1 MGYPLM
7 LYRDGT
13 ALDDHIIVSGEA
25 EQASAERDGY
35 KRLNL
40 SALKGTVAYVAPPP
54 PPPVVPTPTKRG
66 PGRPRKVQ
74 P

>member
-13 ALDDHIIVSGEA
+13 VLDDHVIVANEA
-25 EQASAERDGY
+25 EQASAEQSGFA
-35 KRLNL
+35 RLNL
-40 SALKGTVAYVAPPP
+40 SALKGTIAYTEPVPEPAPI
-54 PPPVVPTPTKRG
+54 PTPTKRG